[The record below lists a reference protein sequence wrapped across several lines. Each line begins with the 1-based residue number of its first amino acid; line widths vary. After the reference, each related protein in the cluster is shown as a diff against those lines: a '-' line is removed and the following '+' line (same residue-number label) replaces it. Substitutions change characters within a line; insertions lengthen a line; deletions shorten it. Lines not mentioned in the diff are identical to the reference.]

1 MFRPIKLAFLN
12 RHKATAL
19 LAQQISELP
28 DILNQL
34 GVPQFRPTLVLVGGA
49 SRMSASD
56 LQNLNHLFKEAIVPT
71 IQALNAV
78 VVDGG
83 TDAGVMKMMGQ
94 AYAEL
99 EATFPLVGVAVAN
112 LTLLPGTKPFN
123 PEATPLD
130 SNHTHFILVP
140 GSNWGD
146 DSPWIADVAT
156 FVAADC
162 PSLTILINGGEIT
175 FDDAA
180 HSLLH
185 ERPILVVAGSGRT
198 ADQFAAALRG
208 EDADHR
214 AEEMVKSGQI
224 RALSLTDD
232 FAKFA
237 KEIKTALVG

>member
-1 MFRPIKLAFLN
+1 MFSPIKLTFLN
-12 RHKATAL
+12 RRKATAL

-28 DILNQL
+28 EILEQL

-56 LQNLNHLFKEAIVPT
+56 LQNLRRLFREAIVPA

-94 AYAEL
+94 TYAEL

-112 LTLLPGTKPFN
+112 LTLLPGTEPFS
-123 PEATPLD
+123 PEATPLE

-146 DSPWIADVAT
+146 DSPWIADIAT
-156 FVAADC
+156 FVAAES

-175 FDDAA
+175 YDDAA

-208 EDADHR
+208 EEADQR
-214 AEEMVKSGQI
+214 AMEMVKSGKI
-224 RALSLTDD
+224 RALNLMDDLT
-232 FAKFA
+232 KFSS
-237 KEIKTALVG
+237 EIKKALVS